1 MFASN
6 DFERRRDF
14 IFRGHEA
21 KTVDG
26 DHQSKVTYHTTYPNF
41 SLACWIAL
49 LFLLQPAGTMK
60 HPLHN
65 SG

>member
-1 MFASN
+1 MFASKEF
-6 DFERRRDF
+6 DRKRDF
-14 IFRGHEA
+14 IFRIHQA
-21 KTVDG
+21 KTVDE
-26 DHQSKVTYHTTYPNF
+26 DHPSKVTYHTTYPNF
-41 SLACWIAL
+41 SLACRIAL